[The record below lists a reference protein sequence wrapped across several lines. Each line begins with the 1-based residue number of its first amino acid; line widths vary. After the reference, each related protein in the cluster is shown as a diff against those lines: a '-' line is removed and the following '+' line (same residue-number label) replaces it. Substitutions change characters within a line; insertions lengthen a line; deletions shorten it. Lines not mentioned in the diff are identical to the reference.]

1 MEGEKNKAKEIKQQ
15 EKINV
20 INKSME
26 KKNSEETC
34 RRFVFIDDFIVF
46 QTMLATGS
54 VYDVQAAQ

>member
-1 MEGEKNKAKEIKQQ
+1 
-15 EKINV
+15 
-20 INKSME
+20 ME